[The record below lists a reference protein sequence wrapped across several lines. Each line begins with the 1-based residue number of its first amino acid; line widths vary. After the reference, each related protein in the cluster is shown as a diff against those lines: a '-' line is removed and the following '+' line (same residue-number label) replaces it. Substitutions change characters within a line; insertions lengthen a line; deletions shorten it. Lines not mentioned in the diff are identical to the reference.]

1 MYYVELCRYRYL
13 RYVYLLYCIYS
24 IWHLRLHVKCLYFF
38 EKYRFHHHNIHKFT
52 RITSTPF
59 KTASQLFYWREKNKL
74 SDSTYFMTLKNSK
87 QCDVFSPPDWFSP
100 LQWFGKITI
109 CFRVGISPF
118 SPAFFVGSFRPGATK
133 PDKYTA
139 AVSPVVNNTCIGK
152 RILSRKKQERAQHKF
167 KGMEDWPI
175 FCLFL
180 TSQAVIWPNW
190 NQPKSN
196 LRATCQLRGQFP
208 NSSAMPSILGPRDY
222 EYDLLSFRILLSI
235 SLTKI

>member
-1 MYYVELCRYRYL
+1 MYIYYI
-13 RYVYLLYCIYS
+13 VYILYDIFDYMLNVYTFLKNTGS
-24 IWHLRLHVKCLYFF
+24 ITIISTNSPGSHQLHSKRLHNYFTGG
-38 EKYRFHHHNIHKFT
+38 KKTNSPTPH
-52 RITSTPF
+52 TSW
-59 KTASQLFYWREKNKL
+59 LWRTQNNVMFFL
-74 SDSTYFMTLKNSK
+74 LQIGF
-87 QCDVFSPPDWFSP
+87 PPSMVR
-100 LQWFGKITI
+100 KITI